1 MAMERGLGRVG
12 AARRTC
18 RDLRRSRLGGVRRAR
33 ARCRAAR
40 SRRRGPSG
48 RARRPA
54 PAGARGAVAAG
65 RRAAARLRLRVEGRR
80 LERWSAWRCAVM
92 WRWLLGVLGRRGGAA
107 QAAAQAKKRPG
118 FWALGAVPVRTS
130 WSPLAEMI
138 QRPIGF
144 GAERWRPARRVPWSA
159 LRASLNP
166 NVQSPLPR
174 VLTSVGHFLDR
185 LLLRAS
191 TEGFAGPV
199 RPPPC
204 AGSRKRWLGAV

>member
-1 MAMERGLGRVG
+1 VLGPPG
-12 AARRTC
+12 A
-18 RDLRRSRLGGVRRAR
+18 LGALAPVAPRQGPKGAR
-33 ARCRAAR
+33 ARRRAAR

-54 PAGARGAVAAG
+54 PAGARGALAAG
-65 RRAAARLRLRVEGRR
+65 RRAAARLRLRVEAQR

-92 WRWLLGVLGRRGGAA
+92 RRWLPGVLGRREGAA
-107 QAAAQAKKRPG
+107 QAAAQAKKRPR
-118 FWALGAVPVRTS
+118 FWAAGALPVRTS
-130 WSPLAEMI
+130 WSPPAEMI
-138 QRPIGF
+138 QRPIGL
-144 GAERWRPARRVPWSA
+144 GAERWRPARRVTWPA
-159 LRASLNP
+159 LRARFNP
-166 NVQSPLPR
+166 NWQSPLPR

>member
-1 MAMERGLGRVG
+1 L
-12 AARRTC
+12 
-18 RDLRRSRLGGVRRAR
+18 SRLAPVAPRQGPKGAR

-65 RRAAARLRLRVEGRR
+65 RQAAARLRLRVEGRR

-174 VLTSVGHFLDR
+174 VLTSVGHFFRSLFAACQHR
-185 LLLRAS
+185 GLRRA
-191 TEGFAGPV
+191 
-199 RPPPC
+199 RPPAAVC
-204 AGSRKRWLGAV
+204 WLSQALARSCVNASKAALGRLGP